1 MELSQAK
8 PINIEDKAI
17 FDKFFQKYPPET
29 SEFTF
34 TNLFM
39 WRNYYNFL
47 FLEYNGHVVL
57 LSNDYLKN
65 RKKPINSDSKDYVY
79 CFPPIG
85 PYPEKIIIE
94 LFENIENVEV
104 HRIPEDICWKLTEN
118 EKYTKLNLNYL
129 EDRNNWDYL
138 YNKDEI
144 FNLVGNKYRQNRRWL
159 NKFKEN
165 YNYDFQLL
173 TENNIEKCKELQL
186 EWCVMRAC
194 TEDESLEAEQEAILE
209 ALDNFSTLGFSG
221 GLICVDDK
229 CAAYTFGEMLNNE
242 TLVIHIEKAHMDYE
256 GAYQA
261 INNLLLKNCCVN
273 SIFVNREQDLGIEG
287 LRRAKES
294 YKPIQMV
301 KKNIVYKNLV

>member
-1 MELSQAK
+1 MDLSTGK
-8 PINIEDKAI
+8 PIEITDKQL
-17 FDKFFQKYPPET
+17 FDEYFQKYPPEI
-29 SEFTF
+29 SELTF

-47 FLEYNGHVVL
+47 FLEYNEHIIL
-57 LSNDYLKN
+57 FSHDYLKN
-65 RKKPINSDSKDYVY
+65 HRKPIQPGSQDYLY
-79 CFPPIG
+79 FFPPIG
-85 PYPEKIIIE
+85 PSPDNIIIE
-94 LFENIENVEV
+94 LFENPEKIEV
-104 HRIPEDICWKLTEN
+104 HRVSEDICAKLTEN
-118 EKYTKLNLNYL
+118 EKFNKLNLDSL
-129 EDRNNWDYL
+129 DDRNNWDYI
-138 YNKDEI
+138 YNKEEI
-144 FNLVGNKYRQNRRWL
+144 LNLAGNKYRQNRRWF
-159 NKFKEN
+159 NKFKES

-209 ALDNFSTLGFSG
+209 ALENFSILGFSG
-221 GLICVDDK
+221 GLICVNDK
-229 CAAYTFGEMLNNE
+229 CAAYTFGEMLNHE

-261 INNLLLKNCCVN
+261 INNLLLKSCCVN

-294 YKPIQMV
+294 YKPIRMI
-301 KKNIVYKNLV
+301 KKGIIFKKT